1 MGFWDIAG
9 EFAKEF
15 GKGYMKERGVK
26 GTLEDISELF
36 SSDDDDDDDEKE
48 FDEQVWSDTVD
59 EINSCIEAELYD
71 DAIDTL
77 VNYYKEYEDSEPDF
91 YYYYYYALILTDA
104 YTKMASDDPE
114 IKDAEKNISDIFTEA
129 YYLKPTGDTK
139 KSLVELNNAFTE
151 EKKRKKREVEEFGKL
166 MSEIENDKKSG
177 RYTQAWEKLNWFYS
191 ADRTK
196 DFFYYYQ
203 RYLIAKER
211 CESGSGSKFFGGIQV
226 EINECVKGMKRFE
239 NDDNREYI
247 EEAEKMYDTIKVVY
261 IRNLVEDFI
270 ASAKYEEARKLI
282 LSTLAGKI
290 SEKNRLMSRVDSIE
304 LVNEIDAGG
313 VTCERL
319 ESLILRAEQSYNA
332 AMETEKDIQLK
343 SKILDAVLPRIH
355 RGKALLVQLK
365 SDVIVEKNDSIK
377 AVTGD
382 KFTDAESEYLEEVK
396 SCLADDG
403 VITERERRLLDRLAK
418 SLGITE
424 MRAQELEASCS
435 CNNLTTEEQEYADE
449 VKACLADDGV
459 ITERERRLLDRLRKS
474 LGISESRAA
483 ELEKTMA

>member
-15 GKGYMKERGVK
+15 GKGYVKERGVK

-36 SSDDDDDDDEKE
+36 SSDDDDDEEKE

-59 EINSCIEAELYD
+59 EINSCIEDELYD
-71 DAIDTL
+71 DAIETL
-77 VNYYKEYEDSEPDF
+77 VNYYEEYEDGEPDF
-91 YYYYYYALILTDA
+91 YYYYYYAQILTDA

-114 IKDAEKNISDIFTEA
+114 IKDAEKKISDILTEA

-139 KSLVELNNAFTE
+139 KMLVELNDVFTE

-166 MSEIENDKKSG
+166 MSEIEDDKKSG
-177 RYTQAWEKLNWFYS
+177 RYSLAREKLNRFYS

-196 DFFYYYQ
+196 DFIYYYQ
-203 RYLIAKER
+203 RYLIAKES
-211 CESGSGSKFFGGIQV
+211 CKPGLGSKIVGEIQS
-226 EINECVKGMKRFE
+226 EINECLKGMKLFE

-247 EEAEKMYDTIKVVY
+247 EDAEKMYDTIKVVY

-270 ASAKYEEARKLI
+270 ASAKYEEARRLI
-282 LSTLAGKI
+282 LSTLADKI
-290 SEKNRLMSRVDSIE
+290 SEKNRLMSRVDSLE
-304 LVNEIDAGG
+304 LVHEVDAGR

-319 ESLILRAEQSYNA
+319 ESLILSAEQSYNA

-355 RGKALLVQLK
+355 RGKSLLVQLK
-365 SDVIVEKNDSIK
+365 SAPRATGEIAAEKGSLNVASEM
-377 AVTGD
+377 
-382 KFTDAESEYLEEVK
+382 KFTDEESQYLE
-396 SCLADDG
+396 
-403 VITERERRLLDRLAK
+403 
-418 SLGITE
+418 
-424 MRAQELEASCS
+424 
-435 CNNLTTEEQEYADE
+435 E

-459 ITERERRLLDRLRKS
+459 ITDRERRLLDRLRKS

-483 ELEKTMA
+483 ELENTMA

>member
-1 MGFWDIAG
+1 MD
-9 EFAKEF
+9 
-15 GKGYMKERGVK
+15 
-26 GTLEDISELF
+26 
-36 SSDDDDDDDEKE
+36 
-48 FDEQVWSDTVD
+48 
-59 EINSCIEAELYD
+59 C
-71 DAIDTL
+71 
-77 VNYYKEYEDSEPDF
+77 
-91 YYYYYYALILTDA
+91 
-104 YTKMASDDPE
+104 DDPE
-114 IKDAEKNISDIFTEA
+114 IKDAEKAISDNLRDA
-129 YYLKPTGDTK
+129 YYLKPTGDTR
-139 KSLVELNNAFTE
+139 KSLVELNDVFTE
-151 EKKRKKREVEEFGKL
+151 EKARKREMAQF
-166 MSEIENDKKSG
+166 SELLSKINDDKNSG
-177 RYTQAWEKLNWFYS
+177 RYSQALEKLNRFYS
-191 ADRTK
+191 EGKTK
-196 DFFYYYQ
+196 DFIYYYQ
-203 RYLIAKER
+203 RYLIACAKNN
-211 CESGSGSKFFGGIQV
+211 SGSGSDSFGKMQI
-226 EINECVKGMKRFE
+226 EFRECLKGMKQFE
-239 NDDNREYI
+239 NDDNREFI
-247 EEAEKMYDTIKVVY
+247 EEAEEMLDAVKVVY
-261 IRNLVEDFI
+261 TRNLVEDLI
-270 ASAKYEEARKLI
+270 ASSKYEEARRLV
-282 LSTLAGKI
+282 LSDFADKI
-290 SEKNRLMSRVDSIE
+290 SVQNQVMSRIDSIE

-319 ESLILRAEQSYNA
+319 ESMISRAEQSYNA
-332 AMETEKDIQLK
+332 ALESATDIQDK

-396 SCLADDG
+396 ACLADDG

-483 ELEKTMA
+483 ELEKSMA